1 MSMKRNEL
9 AQRSAWTAMQ
19 EPLQEYAECLR
30 FRQDEITAGHGIG
43 ERDVKSLLF
52 LMTSMTKPL
61 CEYTWWVA

>member
-1 MSMKRNEL
+1 
-9 AQRSAWTAMQ
+9 MQ

-43 ERDVKSLLF
+43 ERDVKTLLF

-61 CEYTWWVA
+61 